1 MEAQKNH
8 GADQPSTVEPLQFR
22 EHQESPT
29 IGGHFGDSED
39 KVLALSGSYA
49 EAE

>member
-1 MEAQKNH
+1 MAQINPVK
-8 GADQPSTVEPLQFR
+8 PLQFR
-22 EHQESPT
+22 EHQESPA